1 MRRLYCKLSR
11 VVSRRRFSMAV
22 AKRQPLSRRRIL
34 EAAVR
39 FVDREGLEALSMR
52 KLGSELG
59 VEAMSLYNH
68 VPNKGALLDGMV
80 EVLLGELEVPP
91 EDESWERR
99 IREAYRAFRRL
110 AHERPNVFPLLIT
123 RPPDTM
129 DGVWLVEEFLKTLG
143 EAGFDPETAL
153 YAFRVLSSYTSGYA
167 MAEIRGFAMEPA
179 GGRLGASRLPGND
192 FPYIHELDDR
202 LQIVD
207 HDAEFEFGLDLI
219 LAGLK
224 DRL

>member
-1 MRRLYCKLSR
+1 
-11 VVSRRRFSMAV
+11 MAV
-22 AKRQPLSRRRIL
+22 AERRPLSRRRIL

-80 EVLLGELEVPP
+80 EVLLDELEVPP
-91 EDESWERR
+91 EDEGWERR
-99 IREAYRAFRRL
+99 VREAYRAFRRL
-110 AHERPNVFPLLIT
+110 AHEHPNVFPLLIT

-129 DGVWLVEEFLKTLG
+129 DGVWLVEEFLKTLRG
-143 EAGFDPETAL
+143 AGFEPETAL
-153 YAFRVLSSYTSGYA
+153 YAFRTLSSYASGYA

-179 GGRLGASRLPGND
+179 GTRLGAVALSEDD
-192 FPYIHELDDR
+192 FPHIHELDASLR
-202 LQIVD
+202 EVD

-219 LAGLK
+219 LTGLK
-224 DRL
+224 NYKKHR

>member
-1 MRRLYCKLSR
+1 
-11 VVSRRRFSMAV
+11 MAV
-22 AKRQPLSRRRIL
+22 VKRRPLSRRRIL

-39 FVDREGLEALSMR
+39 FADREGLEALSMR

-68 VPNKGALLDGMV
+68 VPNKGALFDGMV

-99 IREAYRAFRRL
+99 IREAYRGFRRL
-110 AHERPNVFPLLIT
+110 AHEHPNVFPLLVT

-153 YAFRVLSSYTSGYA
+153 YAFRALSSYTSGYA
-167 MAEIRGFAMEPA
+167 MAEIRGFAMEPSGA
-179 GGRLGASRLPGND
+179 RTGAVTLPADEFPHIRELGAPLR
-192 FPYIHELDDR
+192 E
-202 LQIVD
+202 VD

-224 DRL
+224 ERL

>member
-1 MRRLYCKLSR
+1 LVEGGIVAVVKRR
-11 VVSRRRFSMAV
+11 
-22 AKRQPLSRRRIL
+22 PLSRRRIL

-68 VPNKGALLDGMV
+68 VPNKDALLDGMV
-80 EVLLGELEVPP
+80 EVLLGELEVPS
-91 EDESWERR
+91 EEEGWERR
-99 IREAYRAFRRL
+99 VREAYRSFRRI
-110 AHERPNVFPLLIT
+110 AHEHPNVFPLLIT

-129 DGVWLVEEFLKTLG
+129 DGVWLVEEFLRTLRG
-143 EAGFDPETAL
+143 AGFDPETAL
-153 YAFRVLSSYTSGYA
+153 YAFRALSSYASGYA
-167 MAEIRGFAMEPA
+167 MAEIRGFAMEPSGA
-179 GGRLGASRLPGND
+179 RLGAVTLSRGD
-192 FPYIHELDDR
+192 FPNIHGLAAPLR
-202 LQIVD
+202 NVD

-224 DRL
+224 ERLR

>member
-1 MRRLYCKLSR
+1 
-11 VVSRRRFSMAV
+11 MAV
-22 AKRQPLSRRRIL
+22 VKRRPLSRRRIL

-91 EDESWERR
+91 EDEGWERR
-99 IREAYRAFRRL
+99 VREAYRAFRRL
-110 AHERPNVFPLLIT
+110 AHGHPNVFPLLIT
-123 RPPDTM
+123 RPPETM
-129 DGVWLVEEFLKTLG
+129 DGVWLIEEFIRTLRG
-143 EAGFDPETAL
+143 AGFDPETAL
-153 YAFRVLSSYTSGYA
+153 YAFRALSSYTSGYA
-167 MAEIRGFAMEPA
+167 MAELRGFAMEPA
-179 GGRLGASRLPGND
+179 GSRLGTLTLSPDD
-192 FPYIHELDDR
+192 FPNIHELDAPLR
-202 LQIVD
+202 EVD

-219 LAGLK
+219 FAGLK
-224 DRL
+224 ERL

>member
-1 MRRLYCKLSR
+1 
-11 VVSRRRFSMAV
+11 MAV
-22 AKRQPLSRRRIL
+22 AERRPLSRRRIL

-91 EDESWERR
+91 EDEGWERR

-110 AHERPNVFPLLIT
+110 AHEHPNVFPLLVT

-129 DGVWLVEEFLKTLG
+129 DGIWLVEEFLKTLR

-153 YAFRVLSSYTSGYA
+153 YAFRALSSYASGYA

-179 GGRLGASRLPGND
+179 GARLGAVALSEDD
-192 FPYIHELDDR
+192 FPNIHELEAPLR
-202 LQIVD
+202 NVD

-219 LAGLK
+219 LTGLK
-224 DRL
+224 NYKKHR

>member
-1 MRRLYCKLSR
+1 
-11 VVSRRRFSMAV
+11 
-22 AKRQPLSRRRIL
+22 
-34 EAAVR
+34 
-39 FVDREGLEALSMR
+39 VDREGLEALSMR

-91 EDESWERR
+91 EDEGWERR
-99 IREAYRAFRRL
+99 VREAYRAFRRL
-110 AHERPNVFPLLIT
+110 AHEHPNVFPLLVV

-129 DGVWLVEEFLKTLG
+129 DGIWLVEEFLKTLRG
-143 EAGFDPETAL
+143 AGFDPETSL
-153 YAFRVLSSYTSGYA
+153 YAFRSLSSYAAGYA

-179 GGRLGASRLPGND
+179 GARVGAVTLSADD
-192 FPYIHELDDR
+192 FPHINELDAPLR
-202 LQIVD
+202 EVD

-219 LAGLK
+219 LTGLQK
-224 DRL
+224 YKERR